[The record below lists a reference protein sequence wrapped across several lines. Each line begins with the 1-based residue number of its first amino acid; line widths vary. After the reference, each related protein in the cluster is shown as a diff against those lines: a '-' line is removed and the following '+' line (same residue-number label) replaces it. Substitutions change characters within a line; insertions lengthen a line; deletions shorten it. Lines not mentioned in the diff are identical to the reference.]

1 MTTYVDYS
9 NWERRKEISHKK
21 GLKGTKGKE
30 VDDDEMEDFEEQ
42 MQKCIL
48 NDNTMSIM
56 DVQDDDEAEGAI
68 PGLKIFG
75 SKDDQKP
82 DKKPN
87 KNPKDKELND
97 ENKFQKLK
105 AASTVLKNR
114 EVDMKGKDTELK
126 SHPHYQGMKNTT
138 KERVKELSAM
148 VVQLDAACISKKAT
162 LEQAK
167 KILEKAKVCGDL
179 AANHMKTMNAI
190 AI

>member
-1 MTTYVDYS
+1 MYVDYS

-21 GLKGTKGKE
+21 GLKGTKGKQ

-56 DVQDDDEAEGAI
+56 DVQNDDDEAEGAI

-75 SKDDQKP
+75 SQDNGKP
-82 DKKPN
+82 APKP

-105 AASTVLKNR
+105 AASQVLKNR
-114 EVDMKGKDTELK
+114 EIDMKSKDIELK
-126 SHPHYQGMKNTT
+126 SHPHYQGMKKTT
-138 KERVKELSAM
+138 AERIKELKDM
-148 VVQLDAACISKKAT
+148 VVQLDAACINKKAT

-167 KILEKAKVCGDL
+167 KILEKAKKVGDL
-179 AANHMKTMNAI
+179 AANHMKTVSAI
-190 AI
+190 AV